1 MVVWVD
7 QDFACRHCPE
17 NPPPKP
23 RAISGHGAAEV
34 NPLCPQLPA
43 LRGEIKQVGGGLSLS
58 LGDCRVSGAWL
69 CSVGVTMIVK
79 VIVGVSVRVGL

>member
-43 LRGEIKQVGGGLSLS
+43 LRGEIKLAGLGLLPF
-58 LGDCRVSGAWL
+58 LGNWQASADWL
-69 CSVGVTMIVK
+69 CSVGVTVVVMM
-79 VIVGVSVRVGL
+79 IVGVAVRVR